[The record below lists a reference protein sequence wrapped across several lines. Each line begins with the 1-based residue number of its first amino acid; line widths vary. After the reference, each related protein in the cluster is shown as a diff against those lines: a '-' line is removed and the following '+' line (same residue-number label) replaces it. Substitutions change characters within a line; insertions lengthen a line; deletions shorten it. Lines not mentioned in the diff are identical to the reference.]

1 MSQATIKTT
10 DWAAA
15 IVLAL
20 AANLVLFLVMPALIA
35 VHPEEYEGEEL
46 EQLVTLT
53 RVRQEQKIEKK
64 EENPPEPP
72 KEQPRPPSPPKN
84 LAMQRPK
91 LSLPFE
97 LNQRLPAIPGGL
109 ALPPIDTSLPQA
121 ALSGIFSVG
130 DLDGQLVPLA
140 QFPPTYPYG
149 AKRRQVEGWVKLQF
163 VVNERGMVED
173 IRVIA
178 AEPKGV
184 FESAARQAVSRWR
197 FKPGTIGGS
206 PVKTRVELP
215 IKFSLD

>member
-1 MSQATIKTT
+1 MSEATIKTT

-20 AANLVLFLVMPALIA
+20 VVNLVLFLVMPALIA
-35 VHPEEYEGEEL
+35 VHPGKYEGEEA
-46 EQLVTLT
+46 EQFVTLT
-53 RVRQEQKIEKK
+53 KVRQEQKIEKK
-64 EENPPEPP
+64 EKPPEPL
-72 KEQPRPPSPPKN
+72 KEQPKPPSPPKN
-84 LAMQRPK
+84 IAMQKPR

-130 DLDGQLVPLA
+130 DLDGQLMAVA

-149 AKRRQVEGWVKLQF
+149 AKRRWVKLQF
-163 VVNERGMVED
+163 VVNERGVVED

-215 IKFSLD
+215 VKFSLN